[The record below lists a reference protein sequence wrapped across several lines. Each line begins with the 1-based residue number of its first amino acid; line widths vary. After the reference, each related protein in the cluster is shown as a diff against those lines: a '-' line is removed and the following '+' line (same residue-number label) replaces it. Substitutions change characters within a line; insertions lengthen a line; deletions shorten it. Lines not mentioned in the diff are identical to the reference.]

1 MSATL
6 NGNSAAQELRETPV
20 KTELSK
26 QPKGET
32 KALNPTRVFVD
43 KDRLAKLWF
52 GIAVLVIIGAAVD
65 RYYLVSTLKQRERV
79 VILDPAGTYYL
90 SPIFDFMEAKDLHA
104 QQTSLA
110 TSAFLERNPETFDN
124 PELLKQIF
132 LKEAHQRAVAQL
144 ETEAQEFKAKQIHQ
158 KAEIA
163 KVDILQT
170 RENYVLTQATGQLIR
185 AGIFNGKSF
194 TEAIPFKVSFKMQR
208 NPDMTKNGRFPTAVW
223 AFKYEPQ
230 R

>member
-1 MSATL
+1 MSATA
-6 NGNSAAQELRETPV
+6 NGNSAVQEVRETSV
-20 KTELSK
+20 KTALANKSK
-26 QPKGET
+26 GAT
-32 KALNPTRVFVD
+32 TAFNPTRVFVD
-43 KDRLAKLWF
+43 KDRLAKFWF
-52 GIAVLVIIGAAVD
+52 GVAVLVIIAAAVD

-90 SPIFDFMEAKDLHA
+90 SPVFDFMEAKDLHA
-104 QQTSLA
+104 QQTTLA

-124 PELLKQIF
+124 PELLKRIF
-132 LKEAHQRAVAQL
+132 LKEAHQRAVAQR
-144 ETEAQEFKAKQIHQ
+144 ETEAREFKAKQIHQ

-185 AGIFNGKSF
+185 AGIFNDKSF
-194 TEAIPFKVSFKMQR
+194 TEAIPFKISFKMQR